1 LASATA
7 QHHVSHHQHASTV
20 HDYLRVM
27 HRRKWIVLQA
37 LLLVPVAAVLFSL
50 RQEKLYEAH
59 AKVLLSHQN
68 LASALT
74 GTPDQSSLVQ
84 PERIAQTQADLARLA
99 DVADRTLRAAGISR
113 PASDFLAHSSVSPEQ
128 NSDLLDFAV
137 TDHDPALAARLAS
150 AYAREFTLYRAALDT
165 QSLRNARADLQRRI
179 RELKASRVP
188 SSPVYQSLVVK
199 DQQLTLMEALQTSN
213 ASVVQPATNAT
224 KVQPRP
230 VRNGILGLALGLF
243 FGVGLAFLREALDTR
258 VRNGDEISERLA
270 LPLLARLPEPRRR
283 LGRARRLAMLS
294 EPDGQGAEGFRM
306 LATNLEFVRLDREVR
321 TIMVTSAVEAEG
333 KSTTVANLAVALVR
347 AGQRVALLDLD
358 LRRPLLDQFFDL
370 GDRPGLVQVA
380 IGQVSLEEA
389 LIPVALGDIA
399 NVQRLGDV
407 TENGDVTGNGH
418 FDAHAHTAPRLLRG
432 GSLHIAVAGATPP
445 NPGEFAGSEALAI
458 ILRQLRDGFDT
469 VLIDAPPAL
478 EVGDAMAL
486 TANVDAVIVI
496 SRMNVVRRPMLNEM
510 KRLLDATPAIKL
522 GYVLTGA
529 EAEDGYGYAGGYYYN
544 YGPAAREKVPVS

>member
-1 LASATA
+1 LASPTTE
-7 QHHVSHHQHASTV
+7 HHISHHQRASTV
-20 HDYLRVM
+20 QDYLRVM
-27 HRRKWIVLQA
+27 RRRKWIVLQA
-37 LLLVPVAAVLFSL
+37 LVLVPFAAVLFSL

-84 PERIAQTQADLARLA
+84 PERIAQTQADLARVV
-99 DVADRTLRAAGISR
+99 DVADRTLRAAGLSR
-113 PASDFLAHSSVSPEQ
+113 PASDFLAHSRVSPEQ

-137 TDHDPALAARLAS
+137 TDHDPSLAARLAT

-165 QSLRNARADLQRRI
+165 QSLRKARADLQRRI
-179 RELKASRVP
+179 RGLKGSRAP
-188 SSPVYQSLVVK
+188 SPPVYQSLVEK

-213 ASVVQPATNAT
+213 ASVVQSATRAT

-230 VRNGILGLALGLF
+230 VRNGILGLALGLV

-258 VRNGDEISERLA
+258 VRNGEEISERLA

-283 LGRARRLAMLS
+283 LARAKRLAMLAD
-294 EPDGQGAEGFRM
+294 PGGQGAEAFRM
-306 LATNLEFVRLDREVR
+306 LATNLEFVRLGREVR

-347 AGQRVALLDLD
+347 TGQRVALLDLD
-358 LRRPLLDQFFDL
+358 LRRPLLDKFFDL
-370 GDRPGLVQVA
+370 DDRPGLVQLA

-399 NVQRLGDV
+399 KVPRLR
-407 TENGDVTGNGH
+407 EVTGNGDATGNSH
-418 FDAHAHTAPRLLRG
+418 FAGRAAAAARSLRG

-496 SRMNVVRRPMLNEM
+496 ARMNVVRRSMLNEL

-522 GYVLTGA
+522 GYILTGA
-529 EAEDGYGYAGGYYYN
+529 EAEDGYGYTGGYYYSSSV
-544 YGPAAREKVPVS
+544 REKVPAS